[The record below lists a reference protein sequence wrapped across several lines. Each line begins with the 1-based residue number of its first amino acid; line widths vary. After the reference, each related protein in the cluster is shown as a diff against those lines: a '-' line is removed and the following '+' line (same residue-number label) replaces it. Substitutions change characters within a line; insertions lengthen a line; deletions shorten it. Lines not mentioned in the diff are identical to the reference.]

1 MLRAGF
7 DYISNTYDL
16 KLKNQE
22 QPDKEIK
29 EPYDWYIMTK
39 ILDRSD
45 YEPADTDF
53 MKKVN
58 SIILER
64 QKNDNASGTRA
75 DNS

>member
-1 MLRAGF
+1 
-7 DYISNTYDL
+7 
-16 KLKNQE
+16 
-22 QPDKEIK
+22 
-29 EPYDWYIMTK
+29 MTK